1 MKHAINFGWQFMDN
15 YKEEYLNKLPNS
27 SQTIDIPH
35 CAKEIPYNYFNEQ
48 DYQFIST
55 YQKLFD
61 IEENI
66 SDKKI
71 VLVFDG
77 FMLKARIYLN
87 GKDLGEHISGWVQV
101 KLDVTDIVKQKG
113 NRLVV
118 VLDSREDKLI
128 PPFGYAVDY
137 LTFSGIYREVSYE
150 VHPKTYL
157 ENIFVKSDISGKVKV
172 EYDKVGDSEIK
183 VSHKLL
189 LDNEIAWES
198 EVDEFKVENPSLW
211 DLDKPNLYTLVTKIE
226 SKDGEEEYRTRFGF
240 RAAEFRPDG
249 FYLNNKKVKLIGL
262 NRHQGYPFVGFAMPK
277 AMQEEDADLL
287 KFKTGIN
294 IVRQSHYPQSEHFL
308 NRCDEIGL
316 LTINEIPGWQHIGK
330 EKEWRGNFFVYLHK
344 MILIQRN
351 HPSLVAHGVRIDE
364 SQDDHEL
371 YAKANQVAHELDPT
385 RQTLG
390 VRNFANSELLEDIY
404 AYNDFSC
411 DSMRI
416 GLINPKKVKTQ
427 GKPYLVTEYL
437 GHMDPVKPTS
447 DERTKVEV
455 ALRHAKV
462 IDDNYK
468 YENVCGAIGWCGFD
482 YHTHVDFGSGDHIC
496 PHGVYDLYRNP
507 KHSAR
512 IYASQLVKEPMLEV
526 ISNMKPGDYPEARYF
541 DIYVA
546 TNCDYFDLFKNDEFV
561 ARYYPKNDQFKY
573 LPHPPILIDDLVGK
587 TFKEERFNK
596 KSWPR
601 IAKMFTHAATQGF
614 NALTLK
620 EKLYLA
626 YMMKKY
632 KVTYAE
638 LVDYYNIHVG
648 SWGGMAKTYT
658 FKGYINDQVVVQKKI
673 GPSKKFDLEVEA
685 SKTVLT
691 NKETFD
697 AARVVIKHIDENGSL
712 MQYSN
717 RVIKIETE
725 GPIKVLGDS
734 AQALLGGQ
742 LSLFVFSKNEPGK
755 SRLTISMDGIVK
767 EIKFEVK

>member
-1 MKHAINFGWQFMDN
+1 MKHAINFGWQFMDD

-35 CAKEIPYNYFNEQ
+35 CAKEVPYNYFNEE
-48 DYQFIST
+48 DYQFVST
-55 YQKLFD
+55 YEKLFD

-66 SDKKI
+66 DKKS
-71 VLVFDG
+71 VLLVFDG
-77 FMLKARIYLN
+77 FMLKARIYIN
-87 GKDLGEHISGWVQV
+87 GNDLGEYISGWVQV
-101 KLDVTDIVKQKG
+101 KLDVTKYVKQKG

-118 VLDSREDKLI
+118 VLDSREDRLI

-137 LTFSGIYREVSYE
+137 LTFSGIYREVSIE

-157 ENIFVKSDISGKVKV
+157 QNFFVKSDISGKIDVL
-172 EYDKVGDSEIK
+172 YDKVGNDEIS
-183 VSHKLL
+183 VLHKLL
-189 LDNEIAWES
+189 FDNEIVFES
-198 EVDEFKVENPSLW
+198 EVDSFKVHDPKLW
-211 DLDKPNLYTLVTKIE
+211 DVDDPNLYTLVTTIKGQDI
-226 SKDGEEEYRTRFGF
+226 EEEYRTRFGF
-240 RAAEFRPDG
+240 RSAIFKQDG
-249 FYLNNKKVKLIGL
+249 FYLNNRKVKLVGL
-262 NRHQGYPFVGFAMPK
+262 NRHQGFPFVGFAMPK
-277 AMQEEDADLL
+277 AMQEEDADIL

-316 LTINEIPGWQHIGK
+316 LTINEVPGWQHIGK
-330 EKEWRGNFFVYLHK
+330 EKEWRDNFMFYLQQ

-351 HPSLVAHGVRIDE
+351 HPSLISNGVRIDE

-371 YAKANQVAHELDPT
+371 YSKANELAHKLDPT

-411 DSMRI
+411 DSVEH

-437 GHMDPVKPTS
+437 GHMYPVKPTS
-447 DERTKVEV
+447 DEQSKVEL
-455 ALRHAKV
+455 ALRHARV
-462 IDDNYK
+462 INDNYK
-468 YENVCGAIGWCGFD
+468 FDNICGAIGWCAFD
-482 YHTHVDFGSGDHIC
+482 YHTHVDFGAGDHIC

-507 KHSAR
+507 KHTVA
-512 IYASQLVKEPMLEV
+512 IYASQSSKEPMLEV
-526 ISNMKPGDYPEARYF
+526 ISNMKPGDRPEARYF

-546 TNCDYFDLFKNDEFV
+546 TNCDYFDLFKNDELV
-561 ARYYPKNDQFKY
+561 ARYYPERDQFKY
-573 LPHPPILIDDLVGK
+573 LPHPPILVDDLVGQ
-587 TFKEERFNK
+587 TFKEERFK
-596 KSWPR
+596 KRSWPK
-601 IAKMFTHAATQGF
+601 IAKMFTHAATKGF

-658 FKGYINDQVVVQKKI
+658 FKGYINNELVVTKKV
-673 GPSKKFDLEVEA
+673 GPSKKFDLLVEP
-685 SKTVLT
+685 SKTILE
-691 NKETFD
+691 NKETYD
-697 AARVVIKHIDENGSL
+697 AARIVVKHIDENGSL

-717 RVIKIETE
+717 NVLKIETE
-725 GPIKVLGDS
+725 GPIRILGES
-734 AQALLGGQ
+734 VQALLGGQ
-742 LSLFVFSKNEPGK
+742 ISIFVLSKKKPGN
-755 SRLTISMDGIVK
+755 SRVKISMGDITK
-767 EIKFEVK
+767 EINFQVK

>member
-1 MKHAINFGWQFMDN
+1 MKHGINYGWQFVAD

-35 CAKEIPYNYFNEQ
+35 CAKEVPYNYFNEE
-48 DYQFIST
+48 DYQFVST
-55 YQKLFD
+55 YEKLFD

-66 SDKKI
+66 DKKS
-71 VLVFDG
+71 VLLVFDG
-77 FMLKARIYLN
+77 FMLKARIYIN
-87 GKDLGEHISGWVQV
+87 GNDLGEYISGWVQV
-101 KLDVTDIVKQKG
+101 KLDVTKYVKQKG

-118 VLDSREDKLI
+118 VLDSREDRLI

-137 LTFSGIYREVSYE
+137 LTFSGIYREVSIE

-157 ENIFVKSDISGKVKV
+157 QNFFVKSDISGKIDVL
-172 EYDKVGDSEIK
+172 YDKVGNDEIS
-183 VSHKLL
+183 VLHKLL
-189 LDNEIAWES
+189 FDNEIVFES
-198 EVDEFKVENPSLW
+198 EVDSFKVHDPKLW
-211 DLDKPNLYTLVTKIE
+211 DVDDPNLYTLVTTIKGQDI
-226 SKDGEEEYRTRFGF
+226 EEEYRTRFGF
-240 RAAEFRPDG
+240 RSAIFKQDG
-249 FYLNNKKVKLIGL
+249 FYLNNRKVKLVGL
-262 NRHQGYPFVGFAMPK
+262 NRHQGFPFVGFAMPK
-277 AMQEEDADLL
+277 AMQEEDADIL

-316 LTINEIPGWQHIGK
+316 LTINEVPGWQHIGK
-330 EKEWRGNFFVYLHK
+330 EKEWRDNFMFYLQQ

-351 HPSLVAHGVRIDE
+351 HPSLISNGVRIDE

-371 YAKANQVAHELDPT
+371 YSKANELAHKLDPT

-411 DSMRI
+411 DSVEH

-437 GHMDPVKPTS
+437 GHMYPVKPTS
-447 DERTKVEV
+447 DEQSKVEL
-455 ALRHAKV
+455 ALRHARV
-462 IDDNYK
+462 INDNYK
-468 YENVCGAIGWCGFD
+468 FDNICGAIGWCAFD
-482 YHTHVDFGSGDHIC
+482 YHTHVDFGAGDHIC

-507 KHSAR
+507 KHTVA
-512 IYASQLVKEPMLEV
+512 IYASQSSKEPMLEV
-526 ISNMKPGDYPEARYF
+526 ISNMKPGDRPEARYF

-546 TNCDYFDLFKNDEFV
+546 TNCDYFDLFKNDELV
-561 ARYYPKNDQFKY
+561 ARYYPERDQFKY
-573 LPHPPILIDDLVGK
+573 LPHPPILVDDLVGQ
-587 TFKEERFNK
+587 TFKEERFK
-596 KSWPR
+596 KRSWPK
-601 IAKMFTHAATQGF
+601 IAKMFTHAATKGF

-658 FKGYINDQVVVQKKI
+658 FKGYINNELVVTKKV
-673 GPSKKFDLEVEA
+673 GPSKKFDLLVEP
-685 SKTVLT
+685 SKTILE
-691 NKETFD
+691 NKETYD
-697 AARVVIKHIDENGSL
+697 AARIVVKHIDENGSL

-717 RVIKIETE
+717 NVLKIETE
-725 GPIKVLGDS
+725 GPIRILGES
-734 AQALLGGQ
+734 VQALLGGQ
-742 LSLFVFSKNEPGK
+742 ISIFVLSKKKPGN
-755 SRLTISMDGIVK
+755 SRVKISMGDITK
-767 EIKFEVK
+767 EINFQVK

>member
-1 MKHAINFGWQFMDN
+1 MKHAINFGWQFMDD

-35 CAKEIPYNYFNEQ
+35 CAKEMPYNYFNEQ
-48 DYQFIST
+48 DYQVIST

-66 SDKKI
+66 SNKKV

-87 GKDLGEHISGWVQV
+87 GHDLGEHISGWVQV
-101 KLDVTDIVKQKG
+101 KLDVTEYVKQKD

-150 VHPKTYL
+150 VHPKTYI
-157 ENIFVKSDISGKVKV
+157 ENIFVKSDISGRVKV
-172 EYDKVGDSEIK
+172 EYNKVGDEEIK

-189 LDNEIAWES
+189 FNDEIVWES

-211 DLDKPNLYTLVTKIE
+211 DLDQPNLYTLLTKIE
-226 SKDGEEEYRTRFGF
+226 SKDGEEEYQTRFGF
-240 RAAEFRPDG
+240 RKAEFRPDG
-249 FYLNNKKVKLIGL
+249 FYLNNKKIKLVGL
-262 NRHQGYPFVGFAMPK
+262 NRHQGYPYVGFAMPK

-287 KFKTGIN
+287 KLKTGIN

-330 EKEWRGNFFVYLHK
+330 EVEWRNQFYIYLQR
-344 MILIQRN
+344 MIEIQRN

-371 YAKANQVAHELDPT
+371 YQKANELAHQFDPT

-411 DSMRI
+411 NSMRI
-416 GLINPKKVKTQ
+416 GLINPKKVKTL
-427 GKPYLVTEYL
+427 GKPYLVTEYM

-468 YENVCGAIGWCGFD
+468 YENICGAIGWCGFD

-496 PHGVYDLYRNP
+496 PHGIYDMYRNP

-561 ARYYPKNDQFKY
+561 ARYYPKHDQFKY
-573 LPHPPILIDDLVGK
+573 LPHPPVLVDDLVGK

-632 KVTYAE
+632 KVTYSE

-658 FKGYINDQVVVQKKI
+658 FKGYKNDELVVEKKV
-673 GPSKKFDLEVEA
+673 GPSNKFDLLVEP
-685 SKTVLT
+685 SKTVLE
-691 NKETFD
+691 NKETYD
-697 AARVVIKHIDENGSL
+697 AARVVIKHMDQHGSL

-725 GPIKVLGDS
+725 GPIKVVGDS

-755 SRLTISMDGIVK
+755 SRLRISMDGIVK

>member
-1 MKHAINFGWQFMDN
+1 MKHAINFGWQFIDD

-35 CAKEIPYNYFNEQ
+35 CAKEVPYNYFNEQ

-71 VLVFDG
+71 ILVFDG

-150 VHPKTYL
+150 VHPKTYI
-157 ENIFVKSDISGKVKV
+157 ENIFVKSDISGNVKI

-211 DLDKPNLYTLVTKIE
+211 DLDEPNLYTLVTKLE
-226 SKDGEEEYRTRFGF
+226 SQDGEEEYRTRFGF
-240 RAAEFRPDG
+240 RKAEFRPDG

-294 IVRQSHYPQSEHFL
+294 VVRQSHYPQSEHFL

-330 EKEWRGNFFVYLHK
+330 EKEWRDNFFVYLHK
-344 MILIQRN
+344 MIIIQRN

-411 DSMRI
+411 DSMNI

-507 KHSAR
+507 KHTAR

-573 LPHPPILIDDLVGK
+573 LPHPPILVDDLVGK

-601 IAKMFTHAATQGF
+601 IAKMFTHAAIQGF

-658 FKGYINDQVVVQKKI
+658 FKGYKDGQLVVQKKV
-673 GPSKKFDLEVEA
+673 GPSKNFDLQVET
-685 SKTVLT
+685 SKTVLK
-691 NKETFD
+691 NEETYD
-697 AARVVIKHIDENGSL
+697 AARVVIKHVDDNGSL

>member
-1 MKHAINFGWQFMDN
+1 MKHAINFGWQFMDD

-35 CAKEIPYNYFNEQ
+35 CAKEVPYNYFNEQ

-66 SDKKI
+66 SNKKV

-87 GKDLGEHISGWVQV
+87 GHDLGEHISGWVQV
-101 KLDVTDIVKQKG
+101 KLDVTDIVKQKD

-157 ENIFVKSDISGKVKV
+157 ENIFVKSDISGNVKV
-172 EYDKVGDSEIK
+172 EYDKVGDAEIK
-183 VSHKLL
+183 VTHKLIL
-189 LDNEIAWES
+189 NNAIVWES

-211 DLDKPNLYTLVTKIE
+211 DLDQPNLYTLVTKLE

-240 RAAEFRPDG
+240 RRAEFRQDG
-249 FYLNNKKVKLIGL
+249 FFLNNKKVKLIGL

-277 AMQEEDADLL
+277 AMQEDDADLL

-316 LTINEIPGWQHIGK
+316 LTVNEIPGWQHIGK
-330 EKEWRGNFFVYLHK
+330 EKEWRDNFFVYLHK
-344 MILIQRN
+344 MILVQRN

-371 YAKANQVAHELDPT
+371 YSKANQVAHDMDPT

-411 DSMRI
+411 DSMKI

-468 YENVCGAIGWCGFD
+468 YENICGAIGWCGFD

-573 LPHPPILIDDLVGK
+573 LPHPPILVDDLVGK

-658 FKGYINDQVVVQKKI
+658 FKGYKNDQLVIEKKV
-673 GPSKKFDLEVEA
+673 GPSKKFDLQVEV
-685 SKTVLT
+685 SKTVLK
-691 NKETFD
+691 NEETYD
-697 AARVVIKHIDENGSL
+697 AARVTIKHIDENGSL

-755 SRLTISMDGIVK
+755 SRLTISMDGIIK

>member
-1 MKHAINFGWQFMDN
+1 MKHAINFGWQFMDD

-35 CAKEIPYNYFNEQ
+35 CAKEVPYNYFNEQ

-66 SDKKI
+66 SNKKV

-87 GKDLGEHISGWVQV
+87 GHDLGEHISGWVQV
-101 KLDVTDIVKQKG
+101 KLDVTDIVKQKD

-157 ENIFVKSDISGKVKV
+157 ENIFVRSDISGNVKV
-172 EYDKVGDSEIK
+172 EYDKVGDAEIK
-183 VSHKLL
+183 VTHKLIL
-189 LDNEIAWES
+189 NNAIVWES

-211 DLDKPNLYTLVTKIE
+211 DLDQPNLYTLVTKLE

-240 RAAEFRPDG
+240 RRAEFRQDG
-249 FYLNNKKVKLIGL
+249 FFLNNKKVKLIGL

-277 AMQEEDADLL
+277 AMQEDDADLL

-316 LTINEIPGWQHIGK
+316 LTVNEIPGWQHIGK
-330 EKEWRGNFFVYLHK
+330 EKEWRDNFFVYLHK
-344 MILIQRN
+344 MILVQRN

-371 YAKANQVAHELDPT
+371 YSKANQVAHDIDPT

-411 DSMRI
+411 DSMKI

-468 YENVCGAIGWCGFD
+468 YENICGAIGWCGFD

-573 LPHPPILIDDLVGK
+573 LPHPPILVDDLVGK

-658 FKGYINDQVVVQKKI
+658 FKGYKNDKLVIEKKV
-673 GPSKKFDLEVEA
+673 GPSKKFDLQVEV
-685 SKTVLT
+685 SKTILK
-691 NKETFD
+691 NEETYD
-697 AARVVIKHIDENGSL
+697 AARVTIKHIDENGSL

-755 SRLTISMDGIVK
+755 SRLTISMDGIIK